1 MRATLRQRD
10 SHARGETATA
20 ACAVLKFK
28 QKKAIMKQQQ
38 QKNHE
43 IVQL

>member
-20 ACAVLKFK
+20 DCVVLKFK
-28 QKKAIMKQQQ
+28 HTITHTQKYETTKKITK
-38 QKNHE
+38 
-43 IVQL
+43 